1 MFTLALLA
9 PTLVSAA
16 IEGRLPRGIGVAN
29 LRDAPLEWS
38 RQLTMLGLSSELP
51 VEEPDRSWCRPPG
64 NKGRMQIIERL
75 G

>member
-1 MFTLALLA
+1 MAGTTVTSVDQIAARERCSIRQIHMTISLAFLA

-38 RQLTMLGLSSELP
+38 RQLAMLDLSA
-51 VEEPDRSWCRPPG
+51 
-64 NKGRMQIIERL
+64 
-75 G
+75 